1 MLIRAVAILDRIWVT
16 GWSTVI
22 AVAMLVTCACSHPP
36 ARLPPV
42 AAALIV
48 APWCFAATAEVD
60 GVDVEARLCF
70 SRRWACRQA
79 RTAASDY
86 GSLAGIVSV
95 GECGAER

>member
-1 MLIRAVAILDRIWVT
+1 MTRFLLT
-16 GWSTVI
+16 LL
-22 AVAMLVTCACSHPP
+22 LVPVSLVVACSHPP

-60 GVDVEARLCF
+60 GVDVDARLCF

-79 RTAASDY
+79 RSAADDY

-95 GECGAER
+95 GECAEQ